1 MATKI
6 RKHTSQKQAVR
17 FKRKKRIRAKM
28 EGTAEKPRFCVFRS
42 NKNLYVQLIDDVKG
56 VTLASASTLDED
68 LRGKVKPTIDGA
80 KSVGTLAAK
89 RAMAKN
95 IKAVVF
101 DRNGFIYHG
110 QVKAIADAAREAG
123 LLF

>member
-6 RKHTSQKQAVR
+6 RKHTSPKQAVR
-17 FKRKKRIRAKM
+17 FKRKKRIRDNM
-28 EGTAEKPRFCVFRS
+28 EGTAARPRLSVFRS
-42 NKNLYVQLIDDVKG
+42 NKNIYVQLVDDVKG
-56 VTLASASTLDED
+56 VTLVSASTLDED
-68 LRGKVKPTIDGA
+68 LRGKVKATIEGA

-95 IKAVVF
+95 IKTVVF

-110 QVKAIADAAREAG
+110 QIKAVADAAREAG
-123 LLF
+123 LQF